1 MASSMSELRT
11 HSHLQLFR
19 RNGRDAHEAHEV
31 LDGLQIGLPN
41 RSPFE
46 RLRRGSGRYSVFC
59 ILTAFGR
66 LNRIRSKENRNEE
79 NIGNQESQFREEA
92 LKVLEFSPRIT
103 LEKRTC
109 REKD

>member
-11 HSHLQLFR
+11 HSHLQLLR

-46 RLRRGSGRYSVFC
+46 RLRRGSWRYSVFC
-59 ILTAFGR
+59 ILTAFGG
-66 LNRIRSKENRNEE
+66 LNRIRSEENRNEE
-79 NIGNQESQFREEA
+79 NIGNQESQSREEA
-92 LKVLEFSPRIT
+92 LKVLEFSSRIA